1 MQCEQQLARDGV
13 VLLDNVLSQSF
24 IDSFSAEYAKF
35 DATLRGEEKT
45 KDPLVVFW
53 KHVEG
58 EQKEPYLL
66 KNAQYSSASFWT
78 IW

>member
-1 MQCEQQLARDGV
+1 MQCEQQLASDGV
-13 VLLDNVLSQSF
+13 VLLENVLSQSF
-24 IDSFSAEYAKF
+24 IDRFTAEYAKF

-58 EQKEPYLL
+58 EQKKRKYI
-66 KNAQYSSASFWT
+66 KR
-78 IW
+78 